1 MCYNLNKKR
10 KKMIRKIS
18 YNLSLVV
25 TLSTSLFA
33 DMSIEIGKRFQSQL
47 DTMTKYHVDDTKNI
61 EQDVTQFVSQAT
73 LFTPEEQEQ
82 YQHIFKQRFFEPWHI
97 YEMGLSSKDKYWQF
111 KYAKQETYKKEGEK
125 ISASWYQEYIEKS
138 NFGAYDT
145 LRTPAIT
152 IAHTDL
158 KLFPTE
164 EEIYYDPSKSGQ
176 GFPFDYNQNS
186 AVYLHTPLFV
196 SHYSLDGEWIFVKTA
211 FANGWV
217 KKKDIAFVDDEFKT
231 KFENNKY
238 AVTTKDNLNLKDDG
252 QIISIIKMG
261 TIFPMNGTSKLLIT
275 KKNAKGYGEL
285 KNVKI
290 RDDDIVAYHPYDFTR
305 ENIIKIGNQLINE
318 PYGWG
323 GKLQARDCSALTR
336 DFFAPFGVYLS
347 RNSSQQSRDGKSFIS
362 LKGLTAQE
370 KKDMIVQYAKPFRS
384 ILFVPGHIVLYV
396 GVKNGEPIIMHNYWG
411 VRKCNGDKCV
421 IGRSIISTTEPG
433 REMIDVK
440 TESMLSNTL
449 QAIVNF

>member
-1 MCYNLNKKR
+1 
-10 KKMIRKIS
+10 MIKKIS
-18 YNLSLVV
+18 YGLSLIVV
-25 TLSTSLFA
+25 VSTHLMA

-47 DTMTKYHVDDTKNI
+47 DTMAKYHVDDTKNI

-73 LFTPEEQEQ
+73 LFTPQEQEEYHQ
-82 YQHIFKQRFFEPWHI
+82 IFKQRFFEPWHM
-97 YEMGLSSKDKYWQF
+97 YEMGLSDKEKYWQY
-111 KYAKQETYKKEGEK
+111 KYARQETYNQEGLR
-125 ISASWYQEYIEKS
+125 ITASWYKDFIEKS
-138 NFGAYDT
+138 NFQAYNSI
-145 LRTPAIT
+145 LKPAIT
-152 IAHTDL
+152 IAHTDI

-164 EEIYYDPSKSGQ
+164 EEIYYDPTKSGQ

-196 SHYSLDGEWIFVKTA
+196 SHYSLDEKWAYIRA
-211 FANGWV
+211 SFANGWV
-217 KKKDIAFVDDEFKT
+217 KVKDIAFVDDAFKS

-252 QIISIIKMG
+252 DIISIIKMG
-261 TIFPMNGTSKLLIT
+261 TVFPMNGTSKLMISQ
-275 KKNAKGYGEL
+275 KDKNGYATLKDVKFKDKG
-285 KNVKI
+285 I
-290 RDDDIVAYHPYDFTR
+290 IAYHPFDFTQ

-336 DFFAPFGVYLS
+336 DFFAPFGIYLS
-347 RNSSQQSRDGKSFIS
+347 RNSSQQAKDGKSFIS
-362 LKGLTAQE
+362 LKGLSAQE
-370 KKDMIVQYAKPFRS
+370 KKDTIVKYGKPFRS